1 MATLNETQALL
12 INTHLLDRIEA
23 AIIKSA
29 VDVSNEA
36 KSAAYHSLRYAWARK
51 VLASDTSSLDE
62 TKRAIGLVL
71 QNVTIADEYNSNPS
85 NGGTIVDIN
94 ITDELA
100 NHINFLAGADD
111 SP

>member
-12 INTHLLDRIEA
+12 TNAHLLNRIEG

-36 KSAAYHSLRYAWARK
+36 SSVAYHSLRYGWAKK
-51 VLASDTSSLDE
+51 VLANDTSSLDE
-62 TKRAIGLVL
+62 TKRAIGLIL
-71 QNVTIADEYNSNPS
+71 QNVTIADQYQANPAD
-85 NGGTIVDIN
+85 GGTIVDIN

-111 SP
+111 QP